1 MIPLPDTH
9 TQKKTKTKNTTQKD
23 FTFEMFSDSLIA
35 MKTFPNM
42 FAKLTT

>member
-23 FTFEMFSDSLIA
+23 FTFEMFSLIA